1 MYFKIKIYYIILILS
16 IFTININN
24 FTYSQDNKDK
34 KLSEENRIK
43 NITEA
48 TEENYQFFINKK
60 EYSIIYFYSK
70 NIIESIKMKEIINKL
85 DLAQLKENY
94 FILTINI
101 DTNSGLKNSFRVSTL
116 PAIVILKNKRE
127 IYGITGF
134 IDDQIFLSSLI
145 INGIK
150 NNDF

>member
-1 MYFKIKIYYIILILS
+1 MSFKIKIYYIILILS
-16 IFTININN
+16 ILTININN

-85 DLAQLKENY
+85 ELSQLKENY

-134 IDDQIFLSSLI
+134 IDDQFFLSSLI